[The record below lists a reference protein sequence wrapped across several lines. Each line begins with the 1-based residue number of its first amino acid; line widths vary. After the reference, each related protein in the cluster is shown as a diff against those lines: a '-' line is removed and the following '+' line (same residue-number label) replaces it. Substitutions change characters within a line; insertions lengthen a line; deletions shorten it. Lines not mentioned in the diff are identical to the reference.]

1 MPVDEGEEEAIGGA
15 LQDVVPRLTPHR
27 RAAWKRTQS
36 KVDFFNKRN
45 IVRNS
50 LQGVE

>member
-1 MPVDEGEEEAIGGA
+1 MDACYFEEGEEEEKVILEENTMAS
-15 LQDVVPRLTPHR
+15 
-27 RAAWKRTQS
+27 QS

-50 LQGVE
+50 LQGLE